1 MTTVTRAVYDGVDT
15 RVLSVPG
22 SGTSVVMLHG
32 YGDSAATWRAV
43 LGEFAA
49 AGQRALAVDLPG
61 FGEAGPRRP
70 GPLQPQF
77 DSFVDAV
84 LEEHGPAVV
93 VGNSLG
99 AATAVRAAARNTER
113 VKGLVALDD
122 PLSGQTWLARLARR
136 WPASERV
143 WSTVGRTRVPPRAL
157 RWATSRVLPRV
168 LYGPGH
174 PPDPEYVADWLR
186 SMGRMSDVAML
197 GRNAFQYAWEMRA
210 GHAGMS
216 VGCPAIIV
224 HGARDAIIPVH
235 SSLVLHRLIPGSR
248 FVVLPRSGHCPQL
261 DDPGAVARLTMGLI
275 GELARQA

>member
-22 SGTSVVMLHG
+22 NGTSVVMLHG
-32 YGDSAATWRAV
+32 YGDSAATWQAV
-43 LGEFAA
+43 LDEFAA

-136 WPASERV
+136 KPASERL
-143 WSTVGRTRVPPRAL
+143 WSTMGRTRVPPRAL
-157 RWATSRVLPRV
+157 RWATSRVLHRV
-168 LYGPGH
+168 LYGTGH
-174 PPDPEYVADWLR
+174 PPDPEYVGDWLR
-186 SMGRMSDVAML
+186 SMGRMSDLAML

-216 VGCPAIIV
+216 VTCPAIIV

-261 DDPGAVARLTMGLI
+261 DDPGAVARLTMRLT
-275 GELARQA
+275 GELAP